1 MAAVR
6 GRDHVRPD
14 EIKALVP
21 VTLAH
26 RLIVKPEAELRG
38 RTANSIL
45 DEILGNTPLNLGDLE
60 D

>member
-1 MAAVR
+1 MAAIR
-6 GRDHVRPD
+6 GRDHVRPEEVKD
-14 EIKALVP
+14 LVS

-38 RTANSIL
+38 RTATGIL
-45 DEILGNTPLNLGDLE
+45 EDVLKNTPLNLGTVE